1 MSRMEYLRSLV
12 SPTATGCSHTPG
24 ELASPSG
31 QSCEECGSTWSL
43 RMCASCGHVGCCDSQ
58 AGDARKHYRETGHE
72 VMVAMPVGR
81 GFRWCYADDR
91 YID

>member
-1 MSRMEYLRSLV
+1 MSSIYRGSDA
-12 SPTATGCSHTPG
+12 SCSHQPDQLATPTG
-24 ELASPSG
+24 SA
-31 QSCEECGSTWSL
+31 CEECGSTWSL

-58 AGDARKHYRETGHE
+58 AGDARRHYRQSGHE
-72 VMVAMPVGR
+72 VMVALPVET